1 MTDVSD
7 LAAYFAH
14 MERMG
19 LGHCKAGLCRRGM
32 DLTKDVLSL
41 VIPIDGERVSE
52 DGSTVYLSAR
62 RVEE

>member
-7 LAAYFAH
+7 IAAYFNR
-14 MERMG
+14 MEQIG

-32 DLTKDVLSL
+32 DLTKEVLSL
-41 VIPIDGERVSE
+41 VIPIDGEQVSD
-52 DGSTVYLSAR
+52 DGSTVFLSAR

>member
-1 MTDVSD
+1 MTDVNDVVS
-7 LAAYFAH
+7 YFT
-14 MERMG
+14 RMQLIG
-19 LGHCKAGLCRRGM
+19 LGHCRVGLCRCGM

-52 DGSTVYLSAR
+52 DGSTVFLSAR